1 MSLFHLAAK
10 TVVALVTCAWLLAGG
25 VAAAADAAPAKLV
38 IVKAVYG
45 DLPDGA
51 KVVVTEKV
59 AALVKDNALTV
70 DATND
75 NFTDPAEGVGK
86 KLQVDYTL
94 DGVAGSKTVE
104 ENATLT
110 IAAASAGANPSKK
123 LVIVKAVYGDVPN
136 GASVVVTD
144 KVAAKVKDDALTVD
158 ATNDNFTD
166 PADGVGKKLVV
177 DYTLDGIPS
186 SKTVE
191 ENATLTIAADE
202 KLSKKLVI
210 RKATYGDLPDGAK
223 VDVTY
228 RVAGLIKDDALS
240 VDASNDAFGDPAV
253 GTGKKLTVDYTFNGV
268 DKSKSADEGQTLTIS
283 NTGE

>member
-1 MSLFHLAAK
+1 
-10 TVVALVTCAWLLAGG
+10 